1 MNRPDNDD
9 YLDSLLDSLSDDQE
23 IDKKMSDFARNKERI
38 ERIQRARENSEQFQQ
53 TYSSAARQNTPASQA
68 QPGIDVYS
76 GQNDAYDDNPA
87 DAVPVSA
94 DGTGM
99 TRRFGDGP
107 IAPAPNPGGST
118 RVFPGAPAAAA
129 AQQIEEDPY
138 VDQTRDMRMSSD
150 EIDDLLEE
158 DEPILRREYVRDD
171 EDDYDDYEPYDQYAS
186 RRKSSARYDD
196 RYDDRPPY
204 RSPKK
209 KKGGSSWRV
218 AAIVGGIV
226 AAVALVGTGA
236 YMITNFINS
245 PSSSQTS
252 KGFDNLLAWA
262 QKYGVFDPENAK
274 DITKYKSIYDKLSED
289 EKRKINEALLSQT
302 GKTFDELLALADIK
316 DKPSASND
324 DMENAEKKA
333 ALREQIES
341 LSGEINEL
349 QGDLDDANRRINQ
362 AKNEYDSKS
371 NALDAANND
380 VAAAQNTIA
389 SVQAQLDALPSD
401 DSLRAHIKELND
413 RLSSIDSDDDDAQ
426 TEIDQ
431 LHAQISELQTQL
443 SSNPSAREGLKAQI
457 EEAQRS
463 LDEAKDAVSKAQSEK
478 DTAYGAWQ
486 AIAGDADPIQAQIDQ
501 KTAERARLQEEYDSI
516 D

>member
-23 IDKKMSDFARNKERI
+23 IDKKMNDFARNKERI

-53 TYSSAARQNTPASQA
+53 TYSSAARQNAPVSQA

-76 GQNDAYDDNPA
+76 GQDAAYDDDPA
-87 DAVPVSA
+87 DAVPVGD
-94 DGTGM
+94 DGAGM

-107 IAPAPNPGGST
+107 IAPAQNPGGST

-129 AQQIEEDPY
+129 AQQVEEDPY

-171 EDDYDDYEPYDQYAS
+171 DEDDYDDYEPYDQYAS
-186 RRKSSARYDD
+186 RRKSPARYDD
-196 RYDDRPPY
+196 RYDDRPVH

-302 GKTFDELLALADIK
+302 GKTFDELLALADTK

-333 ALREQIES
+333 ALREQIEA
-341 LSGEINEL
+341 LSGEINKL
-349 QGDLDDANRRINQ
+349 QGELDEANRKINE
-362 AKNEYDSKS
+362 AKNDYDSKS
-371 NALDAANND
+371 NTLDAANNEL
-380 VAAAQNTIA
+380 VAAQNTRDNA
-389 SVQAQLDALPSD
+389 QAQLNALPTEE
-401 DSLRAHIKELND
+401 SLKAELNTLHAK
-413 RLSSIDSDDDDAQ
+413 LSETDDDDDNVNVD
-426 TEIDQ
+426 EIRAAIAECERQ
-431 LHAQISELQTQL
+431 LALHTTL
-443 SSNPSAREGLKAQI
+443 SSQI
-457 EEAQRS
+457 QEAES
-463 LDEAKDAVSKAQSEK
+463 KIAEAEDAVSKAQSEK

-486 AIAGDADPIQAQIDQ
+486 AIAGNADPIQAQIDQ
-501 KTAERARLQEEYDSI
+501 KTAERTRLQEEYDSI